1 MSYLE
6 PHHELVGQGYDAS
19 GSETQGYD
27 YELVR
32 LERHSPVEYAITLRY
47 VERYIPDG
55 ATVADIGAGAGHY
68 SESLARRNCIVHLV
82 DVAQRLLDT
91 AVARLTAAGLERQ
104 IASVTRASATALS
117 FLPDA
122 CCDVVLVLGPL
133 YHLGVTEGRYRAIAE
148 AARILRPGGLVF
160 AAGINRL
167 AYFRDM
173 LRQAPNC
180 AVERVDFHRRFLRE
194 GNFFPRDTPELPT
207 GHLTTMDEF
216 RAELTATF
224 TPLVLTGVES
234 FTSEYHDAFLQAS
247 ADNAE
252 AWLDLVEQTGA
263 TPEGLGV
270 SDHYLFIGR
279 R

>member
-1 MSYLE
+1 MSHLE
-6 PHHELVGQGYDAS
+6 PHLELVGQGYDAS

-27 YELVR
+27 YEMVR

-47 VERYIPDG
+47 FNRYIAD
-55 ATVADIGAGAGHY
+55 AVTVADIGVGAGHY
-68 SESLARRNCIVHLV
+68 SESLARRKCSIHLV
-82 DVAQRLLDT
+82 DVAQRLLDA

-104 IASVTRASATALS
+104 IASSTRASATALP

-122 CCDVVLVLGPL
+122 CCDVVLLLGPL
-133 YHLGVTEGRYRAIAE
+133 YHLGRGEERYRAIAE
-148 AARILRPGGLVF
+148 AARVLRPGGLVF

-167 AYFRDM
+167 AYFRDT
-173 LRQAPNC
+173 LRQAPDS
-180 AVERVDFHRRFLRE
+180 AVERADFHRRFLQE
-194 GNFFPRDTPELPT
+194 GNFFPQGTPDLPT
-207 GHLTTMDEF
+207 GHLTTVDEF
-216 RAELTATF
+216 RTELTASF

-234 FTSEYHDAFLQAS
+234 FTSEYHDAFLHAS
-247 ADNAE
+247 AANAE
-252 AWLDLVEQTGA
+252 AWLDLVEQTGL